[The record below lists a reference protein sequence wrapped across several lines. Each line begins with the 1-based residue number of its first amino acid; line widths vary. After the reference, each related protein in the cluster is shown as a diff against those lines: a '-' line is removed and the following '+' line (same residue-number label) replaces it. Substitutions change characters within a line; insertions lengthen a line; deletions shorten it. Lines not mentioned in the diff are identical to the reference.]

1 MAYAS
6 RSEDNKEVYLYV
18 INTKDTDENMD
29 LKITNRKIKEIKRV
43 SEMYGDTPT
52 KGDWYP
58 GWDYKKDMPV
68 MTIRQRRL
76 KERACLSRNTRFRI
90 SYHIRIRFI

>member
-29 LKITNRKIKEIKRV
+29 LKITNRKIK
-43 SEMYGDTPT
+43 G
-52 KGDWYP
+52 
-58 GWDYKKDMPV
+58 
-68 MTIRQRRL
+68 
-76 KERACLSRNTRFRI
+76 
-90 SYHIRIRFI
+90 